1 MHDREYLVH
10 AGGKSYSEAVA
21 YCKTKGGK
29 LVEPKSVQNN
39 NDLVTLAK
47 GIEIQGSGV
56 WIGINDISKEGQ
68 FTYAS
73 DGKSLSFTNWN
84 SGQPD
89 SGKSGQSGQSGPSV
103 DVVTRRRRS
112 LPNSDDVKETGD
124 SGVIGVS
131 GDSGDSGDT
140 GNSGDSGDSGD
151 SGEDSG
157 VDQDCGIL
165 NLQGK
170 WNDASCTKENSF
182 ICERY
187 QGNTY
192 FTTYT

>member
-39 NDLVTLAK
+39 NDLVTFAK
-47 GIEIQGSGV
+47 GLKIQGSGV

-84 SGQPD
+84 SDQPD
-89 SGKSGQSGQSGPSV
+89 SGKSGQSGQSGQSGPSV

-124 SGVIGVS
+124 SGDSGDSGNSGDSGVS
-131 GDSGDSGDT
+131 GDSGDSGK
-140 GNSGDSGDSGD
+140 
-151 SGEDSG
+151 DSG

-165 NLQGK
+165 NLEGK

-187 QGNTY
+187 QGNISLLTHNSK
-192 FTTYT
+192 

>member
-10 AGGKSYSEAVA
+10 AGGKSYSKAVA

-29 LVEPKSVQNN
+29 LVEPRSVQNN
-39 NDLVTLAK
+39 NDLVTFAK

-89 SGKSGQSGQSGPSV
+89 SGKSGQSGPSV

-124 SGVIGVS
+124 SGVSGDSKVS
-131 GDSGDSGDT
+131 GDPGK
-140 GNSGDSGDSGD
+140 
-151 SGEDSG
+151 DSG

-165 NLQGK
+165 NLEGK

-187 QGNTY
+187 QGNISLITHNSK
-192 FTTYT
+192 

>member
-1 MHDREYLVH
+1 MHDKEYLVH
-10 AGGKSYSEAVA
+10 AGGISYSEAVA

-84 SGQPD
+84 SGQPE
-89 SGKSGQSGQSGPSV
+89 SGKSGQSGPSV